1 MALVVTCIW
10 CTLLQKLIKKTYVVV
25 VPGTWSMYK
34 CQNPSDNYFIKIG
47 RQSFIFF
54 DKVIFVMIRPIGI
67 RNFKIAYK
75 VIKIILWKINMFHKD
90 LPRQYDFC
98 ENLMANTFKNICCI
112 HSNFAPDNIY
122 QSTPSQTPIV
132 FSLCFSQT
140 QTTANLLQVISR
152 RQVQWTIPLRK

>member
-1 MALVVTCIW
+1 MALVVTCIR
-10 CTLLQKLIKKTYVVV
+10 CTLLQKLIKKYLCRCRLSYRVHDVQMSNIHQII
-25 VPGTWSMYK
+25 TWK
-34 CQNPSDNYFIKIG
+34 LD
-47 RQSFIFF
+47 RQIFMFF
-54 DKVIFVMIRPIGI
+54 DNVSFVMICPIGM

-98 ENLMANTFKNICCI
+98 ENLMANIFKNICCI

-140 QTTANLLQVISR
+140 
-152 RQVQWTIPLRK
+152 